1 MDFLWMGLL
10 YAGILGVQYVL
21 SSQKNVYLGAV
32 VPLLF
37 VAGMTWR
44 YVDVESVS
52 TMHYLLMTGFGLLC
66 LIAEWDRGREVFR
79 TNQEKEWNRM
89 RIQDFK

>member
-1 MDFLWMGLL
+1 MDFLWMSLL

-44 YVDVESVS
+44 YVNVESVS
-52 TMHYLLMTGFGLLC
+52 TMQYLLITGFGLLC
-66 LIAEWDRGREVFR
+66 LVAEWGKGREVFR
-79 TNQEKEWNRM
+79 KNQEKEWNRM